1 MIRVAVVL
9 FLVLATAIAVVF
21 VGVARST
28 RRSRDID
35 PAAARRVR
43 AAFFAGLL
51 ALLAAF
57 LMLTVTR
64 LPYPVEAAAPDR
76 ILHVTAKQ
84 YAFALSDAPV
94 PNADCAWASS
104 RRRARGSWWRSSRM
118 VVARSGATPVGAAP
132 SDVPSS
138 RTRGETPC
146 PLLG

>member
-1 MIRVAVVL
+1 
-9 FLVLATAIAVVF
+9 
-21 VGVARST
+21 
-28 RRSRDID
+28 DID

-94 PNADCAWASS
+94 PNAEAWEASGHS
-104 RRRARGSWWRSSRM
+104 Q
-118 VVARSGATPVGAAP
+118 VAEVPLGTTVEFRVATLDVNHGFSLYAP
-132 SDVPSS
+132 DGQLVAQ
-138 RTRGETPC
+138 TQA
-146 PLLG
+146 